1 METPGGCFSEGR
13 IRWASDLSTF
23 VSLGNALQPFV
34 RLLEAIARLAPRLPQ
49 PVIVQHGHTPFRDG
63 ACRPMPFLGMN
74 EFIEHIHEA
83 DLLIMHAG
91 AGSIMHAVEAGK
103 VPVVMP
109 RRAAFGE
116 HVNDH
121 QVEFAQALAETG
133 KVIVAD
139 TPDDL
144 ARAVKEAMARQ
155 KHTREI
161 RGGTVEG
168 TTPPLTATIERVL
181 KDYARQFSSES

>member
-1 METPGGCFSEGR
+1 
-13 IRWASDLSTF
+13 LSTF
-23 VSLGNALQPFV
+23 VSLGNALQPFA
-34 RLLEAIARLAPRLPQ
+34 RLLEGIGRLATQLPQ
-49 PVIVQHGHTPFRDG
+49 PVIVQHGHTPFRDR
-63 ACRPMPFLGMN
+63 ACLPAPFLGMD
-74 EFIEHIHEA
+74 EFIEHIHNA

-133 KVIVAD
+133 KVVIAN

-144 ARAVKEAMARQ
+144 SYAVEKAMARQ
-155 KHTREI
+155 KLTQARH
-161 RGGTVEG
+161 GSADEG
-168 TTPPLTATIERVL
+168 LMSPLTLVIERVL
-181 KDYARQFSSES
+181 SDYERQFSSES

>member
-1 METPGGCFSEGR
+1 M
-13 IRWASDLSTF
+13 STF
-23 VSLGNALQPFV
+23 VSLGNALQPFT
-34 RLLEAIARLAPRLPQ
+34 RLLEGISRLATRFPQ

-63 ACRPMPFLGMN
+63 ACQLVLFLGMQ
-74 EFIEHIHEA
+74 EFIEHVRKA

-121 QVEFAQALAETG
+121 QVEFAQALAEAG
-133 KVIVAD
+133 KVVMAN

-144 ARAVKEAMARQ
+144 ARAAEEAMARQ
-155 KHTREI
+155 KLMQVKHNSTAESSM
-161 RGGTVEG
+161 
-168 TTPPLTATIERVL
+168 PPLTLMIERVL
-181 KDYARQFSSES
+181 SGYAQQFSSEP

>member
-1 METPGGCFSEGR
+1 M
-13 IRWASDLSTF
+13 STF
-23 VSLGNALQPFV
+23 VSLGNALQPFA
-34 RLLEAIARLAPRLPQ
+34 RLLEGIDRLAAQLPQ

-63 ACRPMPFLGMN
+63 ACQLVPFLGMN
-74 EFIEHIHEA
+74 EFIGHIHNA

-103 VPVVMP
+103 IPVVMP

-121 QVEFAQALAETG
+121 QVEFAQALAEAG
-133 KVIVAD
+133 KVVIAN

-144 ARAVKEAMARQ
+144 ARAVEEATSRQ
-155 KHTREI
+155 KLAQVK
-161 RGGTVEG
+161 RGSAGEDSM
-168 TTPPLTATIERVL
+168 PSLTLMIGRVL
-181 KDYARQFSSES
+181 GEYAQQFSSEL

>member
-1 METPGGCFSEGR
+1 
-13 IRWASDLSTF
+13 LSTF
-23 VSLGNALQPFV
+23 VSLGNALQPFA
-34 RLLEAIARLAPRLPQ
+34 RLLEAIDRLAPRLPQ
-49 PVIVQHGHTPFRDG
+49 PVIVQHGHTPFHNG
-63 ACRPMPFLGMN
+63 ACRPVPFLGMN
-74 EFIEHIHEA
+74 EFIGHIHDA

-121 QVEFAQALAETG
+121 QVEFAQALADAG
-133 KVIVAD
+133 KVVMAN

-144 ARAVKEAMARQ
+144 AHAVEEAMARQ
-155 KHTREI
+155 KLAQTKH
-161 RGGTVEG
+161 GSAGEG
-168 TTPPLTATIERVL
+168 SMPPLTLMVERVL
-181 KDYARQFSSES
+181 SDYAQQFSSES

>member
-1 METPGGCFSEGR
+1 MEIAGGCFSEGR
-13 IRWASDLSTF
+13 IRRAPDLSTF
-23 VSLGNALQPFV
+23 VSLGNALQPFA
-34 RLLEAIARLAPRLPQ
+34 RLLEGIGRLATQLPQ
-49 PVIVQHGHTPFRDG
+49 PIIVQHGHTPFHDG
-63 ACRPMPFLGMN
+63 ACLPAPFLGMD
-74 EFIEHIHEA
+74 EFIEHIHDA

-121 QVEFAQALAETG
+121 QVEFAQALAEAG
-133 KVIVAD
+133 KVVMAN

-144 ARAVKEAMARQ
+144 AHAVEEAMARQ
-155 KHTREI
+155 KLAQEKH
-161 RGGTVEG
+161 GSAGEG
-168 TTPPLTATIERVL
+168 SMPPLTLMIERVL
-181 KDYARQFSSES
+181 SDYAQQFSSES

>member
-1 METPGGCFSEGR
+1 M
-13 IRWASDLSTF
+13 D
-23 VSLGNALQPFV
+23 
-34 RLLEAIARLAPRLPQ
+34 
-49 PVIVQHGHTPFRDG
+49 
-63 ACRPMPFLGMN
+63 
-74 EFIEHIHEA
+74 EFIGHIHNA

-121 QVEFAQALAETG
+121 QVEFAQALAEAG
-133 KVIVAD
+133 KVVMAN

-144 ARAVKEAMARQ
+144 AHAVEEALARQ
-155 KHTREI
+155 KLAQTKH
-161 RGGTVEG
+161 GSAGEG
-168 TTPPLTATIERVL
+168 SMPPLTLMIERVL
-181 KDYARQFSSES
+181 SDYAQQFSSES

>member
-1 METPGGCFSEGR
+1 M
-13 IRWASDLSTF
+13 STF
-23 VSLGNALQPFV
+23 VSLGNALQPFA
-34 RLLEAIARLAPRLPQ
+34 RLLDGVSRLANQLPG
-49 PVIVQHGHTPFRDG
+49 PVMVQHGHTPFHD
-63 ACRPMPFLGMN
+63 ATCQAVPFLGMH
-74 EFIEHIHEA
+74 EFIEYIHNA

-121 QVEFAQALAETG
+121 QVEFAQALAEAG
-133 KVIVAD
+133 KVVMAN

-144 ARAVKEAMARQ
+144 ARAVEEAMARQ
-155 KHTREI
+155 KHAQVKH
-161 RGGTVEG
+161 GSAGEG
-168 TTPPLTATIERVL
+168 SMPSLTLMVERVL
-181 KDYARQFSSES
+181 SDYARQFSSKS